1 MNKCTSPQNIRRHF
15 ALIGN
20 CVLLGLLA
28 ACGSGAR
35 SVEAGV
41 VVATSPAAPIAA
53 KPPRIG
59 HVFLL
64 VLENEDY
71 ENSFGATSPA
81 AYMAKALPARGAL
94 LSNYYGTAHFSQ
106 GNYIA
111 MISGQGPNPDTQ
123 SDCHDYVEFKATAP
137 VDANG
142 QAVGRGCVY
151 AADVPSLPDQLEQ
164 AGLSWRG
171 YMEDMGNNPQ
181 REAASCGRPRIGAK
195 DPARKAEPGDQYA
208 TKHNP
213 FVYFHRV
220 IDDPSRCNRHV
231 VNLKQ
236 LSADLASAAATPNFA
251 FITPSLCHDGH
262 DSPCV
267 DGEPGGLVSADAF
280 LRQWVPL
287 ILDSAAFKQ
296 DGLLIVTFDESNGP
310 QTDAS
315 ACCGET
321 PGPNAQF
328 PGLSGRGGGRIG
340 AVLLSPFI
348 KPGTISTK
356 PYNHYSLLRSVEDIF
371 GLPYLGYAAKTPAG
385 FGSDVYTQLPE
396 PSGNP

>member
-1 MNKCTSPQNIRRHF
+1 MQPLHRRIAF
-15 ALIGN
+15 A
-20 CVLLGLLA
+20 CSFFTLGLLA
-28 ACGSGAR
+28 ACGGGSR
-35 SVEAGV
+35 SVEPDAGV
-41 VVATSPAAPIAA
+41 ALSAPTQAKAPI
-53 KPPRIG
+53 PHIG

-64 VLENEDY
+64 ILENEDY
-71 ENSFGATSPA
+71 ENSFGADSPA
-81 AYMAKALPARGAL
+81 AYLAKTLPAQGLL
-94 LSNYYGTAHFSQ
+94 LSNYYGTAHYSQ

-111 MISGQGPNPDTQ
+111 LISGQGPNADTQ
-123 SDCHDYVEFKATAP
+123 ADCHDYVEFKSTAAP
-137 VDANG
+137 DADG
-142 QAVGRGCVY
+142 QALGRGCVY
-151 AADVPSLPDQLEQ
+151 PADVPSLPDQLEQ

-181 REAASCGRPRIGAK
+181 REAASCGRPQIGK
-195 DPARKAEPGDQYA
+195 TDPARKAEVGDQYA

-213 FVYFHRV
+213 FVYFHRI
-220 IDDPSRCNRHV
+220 IDDAPRCDRHV

-236 LSADLASAAATPNFA
+236 LAADLASADTTPNFA
-251 FITPSLCHDGH
+251 FITPGLCHDGH

-280 LRQWVPL
+280 LRLWVPR
-287 ILDSAAFKQ
+287 IVESAAFKQ

-321 PGPNAQF
+321 TAANARF
-328 PGLSGRGGGRIG
+328 PGVTGQGGGRIG

-348 KPGTISTK
+348 KPGTVSAM

-371 GLPYLGYAAKTPAG
+371 GLPYLGYAAAKTQPA
-385 FGSDVYTQLPE
+385 FGSDVYTQQSPE
-396 PSGNP
+396 PAAKH